1 MDYEIMMNGNVKIG
15 QKAPNFEARTTM
27 GNVQLSD
34 YQGKWVVFF
43 SHPGDFT
50 PVCTTEIIAFSKSNK
65 YFEQLN
71 TQLLRN
77 KYRLNTISSRMGI

>member
-27 GNVQLSD
+27 GNIQLSD

-50 PVCTTEIIAFSKSNK
+50 PVWAVI
-65 YFEQLN
+65 
-71 TQLLRN
+71 
-77 KYRLNTISSRMGI
+77 